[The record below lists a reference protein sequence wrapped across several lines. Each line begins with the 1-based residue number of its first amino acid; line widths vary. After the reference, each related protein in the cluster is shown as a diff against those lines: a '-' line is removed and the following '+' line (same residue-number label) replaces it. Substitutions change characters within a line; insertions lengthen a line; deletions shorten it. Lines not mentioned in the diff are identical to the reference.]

1 MEPESRLTSQ
11 NIVRLPKNS
20 VDSKPQKILI
30 CLGRSCR
37 QYNSEKVFHN
47 FKQNL
52 PPEIELI
59 AVGCLGQ
66 CGSGPMVLI
75 EIESD
80 QIWYSEVHPDE
91 VAIIVKQHLI
101 GKSPVKEML
110 YPKFHSDKYS

>member
-1 MEPESRLTSQ
+1 MKPESRLISQ
-11 NIVRLPKNS
+11 DTVRLPQNS
-20 VDSKPQKILI
+20 NNSKPQKILI

-37 QYNSEKVFHN
+37 KYSSEKVFYN

-52 PPEIELI
+52 PPDNELI

-66 CGSGPMVLI
+66 CGNGPMVLI
-75 EIESD
+75 EVESD
-80 QIWYSEVHPDE
+80 PIWYSEVHPDE

-110 YPKFHSDKYS
+110 YPKFHSDQYS